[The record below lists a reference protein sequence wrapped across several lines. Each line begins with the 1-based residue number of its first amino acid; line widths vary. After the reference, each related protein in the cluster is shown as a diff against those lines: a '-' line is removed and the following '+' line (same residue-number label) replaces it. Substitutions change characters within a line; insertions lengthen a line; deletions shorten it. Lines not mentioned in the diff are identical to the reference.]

1 MRERRWPRTERV
13 GEGEHAYLLEGAED
27 REVLGGEPGL
37 EAQGV
42 QGAFGYRWRLV
53 GSSREGK
60 ELRGRQMGLLG

>member
-1 MRERRWPRTERV
+1 M
-13 GEGEHAYLLEGAED
+13 GEGEHASLLEGAED
-27 REVLGGEPGL
+27 REALGGEPGL

-60 ELRGRQMGLLG
+60 ESGGDTWGSWVREEATWHRG